1 MHTSPGSGTDHPP
14 GTPSSARPEAVPD
27 GPSSLALQPSNTPP
41 KPRRRR
47 GRPAPRFREDHTH
60 QLDPLRGCPEEMVP
74 EGHLARQVQAWVAAL
89 DTSALEAGYSAL
101 GRHGIHPRH
110 LLTVWIY
117 ASLAGLHYATQ
128 VVRALATDHAFGLLS
143 GGHTCKETTLRT
155 FRREHGAFLAQAVGQ
170 TLQMAHEQGLLDP
183 QQLAVDSVRL
193 QADASNASLRT
204 RTRSTARLAA
214 LAEVDPATLRPEAQA
229 AHAEK
234 LAKHQA
240 AIEHCDAEERSS
252 YSTTTPSAGLL
263 KFPSGAALPG
273 HRVTVTACRSD
284 LRMVVSVLIN
294 ATPNDFG
301 WLEAAVTQT
310 RASLRAAGL
319 AEETRLQVAADAGYR
334 SKADLA
340 FAEANASWVDL
351 LVAEPP
357 EPQRGKKARPG
368 GFFGRDRFQIHDDGS
383 ATCPAGRAM
392 QGPYR
397 QGQHRRMWRG
407 EGCASCALKAAC
419 TKAKVRTL
427 NQGPEADRLHQAM
440 RTRLAAPGAQ
450 ARYHQRIA
458 TVEPVFAYLEDV
470 MQYRRA
476 SSRLTATVQAEIW
489 LKILAYNLMRLH
501 TVGAVVSVCVS
512 LAATPAGIRI
522 LAAWIPLAPTATAP
536 ERPRAWVLQ
545 TLS

>member
-1 MHTSPGSGTDHPP
+1 M
-14 GTPSSARPEAVPD
+14 
-27 GPSSLALQPSNTPP
+27 
-41 KPRRRR
+41 RR
-47 GRPAPRFREDHTH
+47 GHPAPRFREDHTH

-74 EGHLARQVQAWVAAL
+74 EGHLARQVQAWVRAL
-89 DTSALEAGYSAL
+89 DTRALEAEYSSL
-101 GRHGIHPRH
+101 GRHGIQPRN
-110 LLTVWIY
+110 LLAVWVY
-117 ASLAGLHYATQ
+117 ASLVGMHYATE
-128 VVRALATDHAFGLLS
+128 VVRALATDHAFWLLS
-143 GGHTCKETTLRT
+143 GGHTVKETTLRT

-170 TLQMAHEQGLLDP
+170 TVQMAHEQGLLDP

-214 LAEVDPATLRPEAQA
+214 LAEVDTATLSPEAQM

-234 LAKHQA
+234 LAKHQV
-240 AIEHCDAEERSS
+240 AIEHCDTEGCSS
-252 YSTTTPSAGLL
+252 YSTTTPSAALL
-263 KFPSGAALPG
+263 KFPSGAAWPG
-273 HRVTVTACRSD
+273 HRLTVTACRSD

-301 WLEAAVTQT
+301 LLEAAVTQT
-310 RASLRAAGL
+310 RANLSAAGL
-319 AEETRLQVAADAGYR
+319 PEETRLQVAADAGYS

-340 FAEANASWVDL
+340 FAEANESWVDL

-357 EPQRGKKARPG
+357 EPARGKKARPG

-392 QGPYR
+392 QGPSK
-397 QGQHRRMWRG
+397 QGKHRRMWTG

-419 TKAKVRTL
+419 TNAKVRTL
-427 NQGPEADRLHQAM
+427 NQDPEADRLHQAM

-458 TVEPVFAYLEDV
+458 IVEPVFAYLEDV
-470 MQYRRA
+470 MGYRRA

-489 LKILAYNLMRLH
+489 LKILAYNLLRLH

-512 LAATPAGIRI
+512 LAASPAGIRI
-522 LAAWIPLAPTATAP
+522 LAAWIPLWPSATTP
-536 ERPRAWVLQ
+536 EHPRAVLLQ